1 MRCSRGNVF
10 INNLNVNNMNT
21 KEAIRI
27 LKGSRTNVAP
37 DRDATVFCV
46 DQADSNRRE
55 KVAADTLHKAGM
67 LKLVRHGSARSL
79 KKELNYKLY
88 RLV

>member
-1 MRCSRGNVF
+1 
-10 INNLNVNNMNT
+10 MNE
-21 KEAIRI
+21 KEALRI
-27 LKGSRTNVAP
+27 LKGSRYHAAP

-46 DQADSNRRE
+46 DQAESNRRE
-55 KVAADTLHKAGM
+55 RVAAETLHEAGM
-67 LKLVRHGSARSL
+67 LKLVRHGSARTR

>member
-1 MRCSRGNVF
+1 
-10 INNLNVNNMNT
+10 MNT
-21 KEAIRI
+21 KESLRI
-27 LKGSRTNVAP
+27 LKGSRYNAAP

-46 DQADSNRRE
+46 DQAESNRRE

-67 LKLVRHGSARSL
+67 LRLVRHGLVRTR
-79 KKELNYKLY
+79 KTELNYKLY

>member
-1 MRCSRGNVF
+1 
-10 INNLNVNNMNT
+10 MNE
-21 KEAIRI
+21 KEALRI
-27 LKGSRTNVAP
+27 LKSSRYIAAP

-46 DQADSNRRE
+46 DQAESNRRE
-55 KVAADTLHKAGM
+55 KVAAETLHKAGI
-67 LKLVRHGSARSL
+67 LKLVRHGLVRTR